1 MFRRILIALNILM
14 LATACA
20 LPISQNHEIYG
31 AMEKY
36 EIAYREIV
44 KNDPKI
50 ETNLET
56 MADVLK
62 TIDRRYVDSVDLNLL
77 IDQAIIGLRETTLP
91 EMDELEPT
99 TRALNTMFAS
109 LDRYTGYMDPTK
121 FTNYQERLAG
131 RFVGLGIHIK
141 MEDQVL
147 HVVSLLKGSGA
158 EAAGLQDND
167 KITHVNGIS
176 IEGVT
181 LGKARAALKGPS
193 GSTAILTI
201 LRESHDSPLQV
212 SVTRRP
218 IEIAAVEYHVDGDIG
233 YIRIFSFNAK
243 TAPGVAKALAS
254 FDEKLGPQ
262 LCGVVLDMRNNPGG
276 LVSAAEAVASSFL
289 DGGNIYAVKNR
300 GRNMMARDAD
310 SGDRVRGAPIVVMM
324 NKRSA
329 SSSEIVA
336 GALQY
341 QNRAKLFGET
351 SYGKGLMQTLLPL
364 DNGGGIRLT
373 TGRFT
378 TGGGPTFHGI
388 GLKPDIPDTKAEGE
402 SDKHQIDRAARSLNC
417 SPTLTT
423 AHVMMQ

>member
-44 KNDPKI
+44 GNDPMI
-50 ETNLET
+50 EENLET

-62 TIDRRYVDSVDLNLL
+62 TIDRRYVDSVDPNLL
-77 IDQAIIGLRETTLP
+77 VDQAILGLREATP
-91 EMDELEPT
+91 SGMEELAPT

-109 LDRYTGYMDPTK
+109 LDRYTGYMSPTN
-121 FTNYQERLAG
+121 FSNYRERLAG

-141 MEDQVL
+141 LEGQVL
-147 HVVSLLKGSGA
+147 QVVSLLKGSGA
-158 EAAGLQDND
+158 EAAGVQDND

-176 IEGVT
+176 IVGAS
-181 LGKARAALKGPS
+181 LSKARTALKGPS
-193 GSTAILTI
+193 GSTAVLTI
-201 LRESHDSPLQV
+201 LRESHTSPLQI
-212 SVTRRP
+212 SVTRSP
-218 IEIAAVEYHVDGDIG
+218 IEITAVEYHVDGDIG

-289 DGGNIYAVKNR
+289 DGGNIYSVKNR
-300 GRNMMARDAD
+300 GRSMMARDAD

-324 NKRSA
+324 NKKSA

-364 DNGGGIRLT
+364 ENGGGIRLT

-388 GLKPDIPDTKAEGE
+388 GLKPDIPDTKAENE
-402 SDKHQIDRAARSLNC
+402 TDKQQIDRAVDSLNC

-423 AHVMMQ
+423 AHLMAQ

>member
-1 MFRRILIALNILM
+1 MFRRILIALNVLM

-44 KNDPKI
+44 KSDPKI
-50 ETNLET
+50 ETQLET
-56 MADVLK
+56 MADVLR
-62 TIDRRYVDSVDLNLL
+62 TIDRRYVDAVDPNVLV
-77 IDQAIIGLRETTLP
+77 DHAIMGLRETTTPGMKKL
-91 EMDELEPT
+91 DPT
-99 TRALNTMFAS
+99 TRALNAMFAS
-109 LDRYTGYMDPTK
+109 MDRFTGYMDPTK
-121 FTNYQERLAG
+121 FTSYQERLAG

-141 MEDQVL
+141 MEDGVL

-167 KITHVNGIS
+167 KITHVNGVS
-176 IEGVT
+176 IENVSI
-181 LGKARAALKGPS
+181 KAARAALQGPS
-193 GSTAILTI
+193 GSVAMLTI
-201 LRESHDSPLQV
+201 VRKNQKRPLQFSV
-212 SVTRRP
+212 SRQP
-218 IEIAAVEYHVDGDIG
+218 IEIAAVEFHVDGDIG
-233 YIRIFSFNAK
+233 YIRIFSFNTK

-254 FDEKLGPQ
+254 FEEELGPQ

-300 GRNMMARDAD
+300 GRDVMARDAD
-310 SGDRVRGAPIVVMM
+310 IGDRVRGAPIVVMM
-324 NKRSA
+324 NKKSA

-341 QNRAKLFGET
+341 QNRAKIFGET

-364 DNGGGIRLT
+364 NNGGGIRLT

-388 GLKPDIPDTKAEGE
+388 GLKPDIPDSKVEGE
-402 SDKHQIDRAARSLNC
+402 SDKQQIARAARNLNC

-423 AHVMMQ
+423 AHVMTQ

>member
-20 LPISQNHEIYG
+20 LPVSQNHKFYG

-44 KNDPKI
+44 KNDPNI
-50 ETNLET
+50 DTNLET

-62 TIDRRYVDSVDLNLL
+62 TIDRRYVDKVDPNDL
-77 IDQAIIGLRETTLP
+77 IDQAILGLRAPNEQSI
-91 EMDELEPT
+91 EDIDPT
-99 TRALNTMFAS
+99 TRALDAMFAS
-109 LDRYTGYMDPTK
+109 LDRYTGYMSPTS
-121 FTNYQERLAG
+121 FSNYRERLAG

-141 MEDQVL
+141 MQDQVL

-167 KITHVNGIS
+167 KITHVNGTS
-176 IEGVT
+176 IEGVS
-181 LGKARAALKGPS
+181 LGKARTALKGPS
-193 GSTAILTI
+193 GSTAVLTI
-201 LRESHDSPLQV
+201 LRENHASPLQI
-212 SVTRRP
+212 SVTRSP
-218 IEIAAVEYHVDGDIG
+218 IEIAAVEHHIDGDIG

-243 TAPGVAKALAS
+243 TAPGVAEALAS
-254 FDEKLGPQ
+254 FEEDLGPQ

-300 GRNMMARDAD
+300 GRNTMARDAD

-364 DNGGGIRLT
+364 ENGGGIRLT

-378 TGGGPTFHGI
+378 TGGGPTFHDI
-388 GLKPDIPDTKAEGE
+388 GLKPDIPDTQAEGE
-402 SDKHQIDRAARSLNC
+402 ADKQQIDRAARSLNC

-423 AHVMMQ
+423 AHVMAQ